1 MLLWV
6 FCIAGIIHGAGFA
19 WLGKAM
25 VYGRLWRLQGCAAA
39 QHFCVRAAT
48 ELLAVMLPYHPSPF
62 FSFLSIETR
71 ITRYASFVEVVAMIY
86 VNIVL

>member
-1 MLLWV
+1 MLLLV
-6 FCIAGIIHGAGFA
+6 FCIAGIIYGAGFC
-19 WLGKAM
+19 M
-25 VYGRLWRLQGCAAA
+25 VGATLETAGVCSAQPLCA
-39 QHFCVRAAT
+39 RAAT
-48 ELLAVMLPYHPSPF
+48 KLLAGYASLLSIPF